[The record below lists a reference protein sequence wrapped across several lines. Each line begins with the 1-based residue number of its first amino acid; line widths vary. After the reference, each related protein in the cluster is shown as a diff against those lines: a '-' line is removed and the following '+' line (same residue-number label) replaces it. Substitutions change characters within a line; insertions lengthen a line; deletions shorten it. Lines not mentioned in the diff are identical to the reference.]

1 MAADAESSSQEK
13 KEEPKEPAEEEPA
26 PDPVPESAE
35 TVPEE
40 QEEAKE
46 TPQDAEPPSEP
57 EPAPSPET
65 RNVDATPMPVERT
78 ILNPKTPVVT
88 GAWVDTPGPRTAAR
102 PASKERSPSPPPEKS
117 NPRRDKSLERRPAHV
132 KEETAPTT
140 TIEVIRPQLPRS
152 ALQALVEEAKSHPR
166 RPSADYGDST
176 INSLEDLITSLPDTP
191 QADEDTLQGL
201 QLPTAE
207 PRNEG
212 ERQRQQELVHLYRM
226 NDRLRAARCSIRDA
240 SRGMKRVEDQVEHVD
255 EGGQQYATK
264 IVYKSCLCAD
274 GHGGFSLWK
283 WWRSF
288 FWQDRL
294 KSLRCDKNSVLKV
307 CGGLT
312 GLGIFTMLFCM
323 WWVGEEVAW
332 YVVFLSLSLS
342 FILYPFP
349 PFFFF
354 NTSFY

>member
-1 MAADAESSSQEK
+1 VTADAESTPQEK
-13 KEEPKEPAEEEPA
+13 KEEPKEPVEEEPA
-26 PDPVPESAE
+26 PDSVPESAE
-35 TVPEE
+35 TVPVK

-65 RNVDATPMPVERT
+65 RTVDATPMPVERT

-102 PASKERSPSPPPEKS
+102 PTSKERSPSPPLEKS
-117 NPRRDKSLERRPAHV
+117 NPRRDKSPERRTTHV
-132 KEETAPTT
+132 DEETAPTT
-140 TIEVIRPQLPRS
+140 AIEVIRPQLPRS

-176 INSLEDLITSLPDTP
+176 INSLEELITSLPDTP

-240 SRGMKRVEDQVEHVD
+240 SRGMKRVEDQVEHV
-255 EGGQQYATK
+255 EEMGENGTK
-264 IVYKSCLCAD
+264 IVYKTCVCSSTS
-274 GHGGFSLWK
+274 HQNFSMWK
-283 WWRSF
+283 WWKSL
-288 FWQDRL
+288 FWQERL
-294 KSLRCDKNSVLKV
+294 KTLRCTENSAWRVW
-307 CGGLT
+307 GGLT
-312 GLGIFTMLFCM
+312 GLGIFALMFCM

-332 YVVFLSLSLS
+332 YVSPIPRFSTHYLVRFG
-342 FILYPFP
+342 
-349 PFFFF
+349 
-354 NTSFY
+354 